1 MTKDQITSSR
11 IDKVISQVQL
21 TIYIG
26 ELPNRFQT
34 KVGERGFQLSGG
46 QKHRIWIAIALY
58 NEPEVIFLDEPT
70 STLHNKTEKVMIS
83 SISNLRDDKTFIIIS
98 HNSDSLKGCD
108 NISNKNTQ
116 KLR

>member
-46 QKHRIWIAIALY
+46 QKHRI
-58 NEPEVIFLDEPT
+58 
-70 STLHNKTEKVMIS
+70 
-83 SISNLRDDKTFIIIS
+83 
-98 HNSDSLKGCD
+98 
-108 NISNKNTQ
+108 
-116 KLR
+116 